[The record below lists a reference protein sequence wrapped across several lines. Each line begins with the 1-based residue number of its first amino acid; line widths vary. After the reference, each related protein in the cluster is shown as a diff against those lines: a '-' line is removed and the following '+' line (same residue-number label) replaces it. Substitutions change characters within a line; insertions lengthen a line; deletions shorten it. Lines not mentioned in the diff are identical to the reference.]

1 VGVRC
6 YSHWRQD
13 ARVSPDRRS
22 LSVPDDT
29 GLPVPAATSVSYQN
43 VCKVVHACMLI
54 SLILLHG
61 DEAHSVTRIT
71 VHVNVDIRLNQASLT
86 VCVPNGTSD

>member
-1 VGVRC
+1 
-6 YSHWRQD
+6 
-13 ARVSPDRRS
+13 
-22 LSVPDDT
+22 
-29 GLPVPAATSVSYQN
+29 
-43 VCKVVHACMLI
+43 MLI